1 MHGTHIELSMSA
13 FIDKKIQVTT
23 TINGNMQ
30 HCSINLQKEVKSNP
44 NSRQHQIHLNCRY

>member
-23 TINGNMQ
+23 TIDDNTA
-30 HCSINLQKEVKSNP
+30 
-44 NSRQHQIHLNCRY
+44 